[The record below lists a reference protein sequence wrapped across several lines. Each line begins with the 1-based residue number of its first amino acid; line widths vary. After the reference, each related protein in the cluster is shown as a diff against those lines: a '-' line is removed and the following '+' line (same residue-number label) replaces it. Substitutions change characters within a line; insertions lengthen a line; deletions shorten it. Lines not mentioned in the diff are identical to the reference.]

1 MAIVKT
7 YHFGHA
13 TVHIADD
20 AYRDA
25 SREEIARRVQ
35 HMLDVAGEILY
46 NAQMRELESLCHADN
61 SNFAEQA

>member
-7 YHFGHA
+7 YHFDHA

-25 SREEIARRVQ
+25 SPEEIQRRVKN
-35 HMLDVAGEILY
+35 MLDIAGEILY
-46 NAQMRELESLCHADN
+46 KAQMRELEQQ
-61 SNFAEQA
+61 EETK

>member
-46 NAQMRELESLCHADN
+46 NAQMRELENLCHADD
-61 SNFAEQA
+61 SSLIKEV